1 MRKIYFLISL
11 GILLITLSCRTET
24 DSIDSLEH
32 NVENSKKFSVFYRN
46 SIFARNAD
54 LNYAEA
60 FAYLAQRYDAVN
72 RTNITGLVNTTNDVN
87 FNKLKKQRFISK
99 SSDAYIEFRLHSQTI
114 YDKNGDLWVLSRRLK
129 MEELSI

>member
-11 GILLITLSCRTET
+11 GILLITLSCRTEI

-32 NVENSKKFSVFYRN
+32 NVENSKKFSVFSRN

-60 FAYLAQRYDAVN
+60 FCL
-72 RTNITGLVNTTNDVN
+72 
-87 FNKLKKQRFISK
+87 FSP
-99 SSDAYIEFRLHSQTI
+99 TI
-114 YDKNGDLWVLSRRLK
+114 
-129 MEELSI
+129 